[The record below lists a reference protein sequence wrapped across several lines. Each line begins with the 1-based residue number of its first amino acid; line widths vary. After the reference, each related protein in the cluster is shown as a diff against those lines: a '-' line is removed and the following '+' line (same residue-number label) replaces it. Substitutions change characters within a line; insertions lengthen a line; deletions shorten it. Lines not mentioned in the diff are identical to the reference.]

1 MLAVEEIWRTEGIE
15 LEVLGNGAFRVTA
28 RRLHAPRGGMT
39 DRRHVMRQPDQRRD
53 GEVLGGSVRA
63 GA

>member
-39 DRRHVMRQPDQRRD
+39 LSNDPPCEIIRARRCAR
-53 GEVLGGSVRA
+53 LCA
-63 GA
+63 